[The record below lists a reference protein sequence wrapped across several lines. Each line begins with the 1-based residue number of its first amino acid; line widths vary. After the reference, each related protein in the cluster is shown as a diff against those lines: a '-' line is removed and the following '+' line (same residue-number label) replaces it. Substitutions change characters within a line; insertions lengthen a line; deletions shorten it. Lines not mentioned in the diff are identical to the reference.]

1 MLKST
6 QMEGEPHKLRL
17 TAFGSQRSYLARN
30 VQESNACLVG
40 NIEREA

>member
-1 MLKST
+1 
-6 QMEGEPHKLRL
+6 MECEPHKLRPL
-17 TAFGSQRSYLARN
+17 AFENQRSYLCGN